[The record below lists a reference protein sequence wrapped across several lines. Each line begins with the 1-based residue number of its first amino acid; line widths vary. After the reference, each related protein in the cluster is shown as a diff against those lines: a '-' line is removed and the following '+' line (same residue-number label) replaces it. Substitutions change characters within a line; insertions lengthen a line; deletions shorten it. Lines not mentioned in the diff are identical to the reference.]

1 MYAVAGSILDVSSTG
16 DLNLLKDQ
24 VILVNGSGHIEYLSS
39 KSTLPSKFSQVP
51 VTNYDDAWILPPFVD
66 SHIHFPQLDIIGCHS
81 GTLLS
86 WLETLTFPTEAKFN
100 AVDYAKPAA
109 DAFCEEL
116 CRNGVGAAMVFSS
129 SDYGATEV
137 LFESFAASGMRAI
150 AGRSSMNRMAP
161 ESILVDVAEDA
172 QSTQSLINSWHGF
185 DDRLYVA
192 LTPRF
197 APSVTEPLLASCSK
211 FLETYPDLYVQTHI
225 SETQDEIDLV
235 KQLFPDAKDYLS
247 VYEDYGLLGDRTVLA
262 HGIYLTASE
271 RHRVI
276 KTGSLISHCPT
287 SNFFLGSGLFPY
299 LEHSSLG
306 GGVLLGS
313 DIGAGTSFSPWRTM
327 GEAYKVSKLL
337 GGAVAPGKLLYDSTL
352 GAASLLKLASGA
364 GITVGAPAD
373 FQVLEPFAQPLMAR
387 RKAQQLDQ
395 IVGGLMYLAD
405 DRNLKQIY
413 VQGRPLI

>member
-39 KSTLPSKFSQVP
+39 RSTLPSKFSEVP

-86 WLETLTFPTEAKFN
+86 WLETLTFPTEAKFKSIN
-100 AVDYAKPAA
+100 YAKPAA

-116 CRNGVGAAMVFSS
+116 RRNGVGAAMVFSS
-129 SDYGATEV
+129 SDYGATQA
-137 LFESFAASGMRAI
+137 LFESFAASGVRAI

-161 ESILVDVAEDA
+161 ESILVNVAEDT
-172 QSTQSLINSWHGF
+172 QFTQSLINSWHGF
-185 DDRLYVA
+185 EDRLYVA

-197 APSVTEPLLASCSK
+197 APSVTEPLLASYNK

-225 SETQDEIDLV
+225 SETKDEIDLV
-235 KQLFPDAKDYLS
+235 KQLFPDVQDYLS

-262 HGIYLTASE
+262 HGIYLTDSE

-276 KTGSLISHCPT
+276 KTGSLISHCPS
-287 SNFFLGSGLFPY
+287 SNLFLGSGLFPY

-313 DIGAGTSFSPWRTM
+313 DVGAGTSFSPWRTM

-337 GGAVAPGKLLYDSTL
+337 GEAVTPGKLLYDSTL
-352 GAASLLKLASGA
+352 GAAALLKLSSGA

-373 FQVLEPFAQPLMAR
+373 FQVFDPFVQPLMAR
-387 RKAQQLDQ
+387 RKVQQLDQ